1 MGLIEELLN
10 KDDIKAYTVFKET
23 VDKCNESNEYYQ
35 YFDEFLSFL
44 DNKSAFVR
52 IRGFILCFKETK

>member
-10 KDDIKAYTVFKET
+10 KDDIKAYTVFKVT

-52 IRGFILCFKETK
+52 VRGYI